1 MEKLLISRYIKL
13 FEVLSLDIKLEL
25 LSRLTE
31 SIKKG
36 IEQNKKSDRELINE
50 LSGSWKDVDDNII
63 DEIYSSRTVSSRTI
77 DLD

>member
-36 IEQNKKSDRELINE
+36 IEQNKKSDKELINE